1 MTPVET
7 LVTAFDAY
15 VDATPNP
22 VDVAE
27 TTASMFLTVFMSLTE
42 ARKGNPDAEIRLTV
56 GNRRVT
62 IHAVEPTA
70 PEVVR
75 VK

>member
-7 LVTAFDAY
+7 LVEAFDAY

-27 TTASMFLTVFMSLTE
+27 TTASMFLTVFMALTE